1 MDLDYNS
8 IIIKQFLHELFQAG
22 NEPKLRLDWLD
33 KEIPLLEND
42 LAQFTVAE
50 NYHYLVLEAQE
61 LTQQLRQIE
70 KVIEIGHFQLQG
82 IEKSLQQQPDISR
95 LELLDLYKGLE
106 QVFRPETLAHFEAVE
121 TFHQTFL
128 ENRKKRL
135 DADKLQ
141 ILQEIEQK
149 DKERQKIGL
158 LRDQLMKE
166 LQGKRALDEYIALSN
181 ILATLK
187 SERVKLQEYLKFK
200 DKLEEEKQ
208 LLKEEMLR
216 QDANTSDYVKTDP
229 ISEYKAFFQSIATQL
244 YPHCMSGIVL
254 ENNTGDNQLR
264 YKFSVQIEGD
274 NSDGINDAK
283 ILCFDWLLLMKGKN
297 HHVDF
302 LWHDNRLFANMG
314 SNPRAAWFKFALAQL
329 EKSDKQYIATVN
341 IENYESMLEH
351 LNHAQK
357 EILEQAVVLKLRDD
371 NVKNKLLGIQ
381 FG

>member
-1 MDLDYNS
+1 
-8 IIIKQFLHELFQAG
+8 
-22 NEPKLRLDWLD
+22 
-33 KEIPLLEND
+33 
-42 LAQFTVAE
+42 
-50 NYHYLVLEAQE
+50 
-61 LTQQLRQIE
+61 
-70 KVIEIGHFQLQG
+70 
-82 IEKSLQQQPDISR
+82 
-95 LELLDLYKGLE
+95 
-106 QVFRPETLAHFEAVE
+106 
-121 TFHQTFL
+121 
-128 ENRKKRL
+128 
-135 DADKLQ
+135 
-141 ILQEIEQK
+141 
-149 DKERQKIGL
+149 
-158 LRDQLMKE
+158 MKE
-166 LQGKRALDEYIALSN
+166 LQGKRALDEYTALSN
-181 ILATLK
+181 KLAALK

-200 DKLEEEKQ
+200 DKLEAEKQ
-208 LLKEEMLR
+208 SLKEEMLR

-302 LWHDNRLFANMG
+302 LWHDNRLFANIG

-329 EKSDKQYIATVN
+329 ENSDKQYIATVN

-351 LNHAQK
+351 LNQAQK